1 MGREMDEVY
10 ARLSN
15 AGGVLCG
22 RPSADG
28 RFHCDQPLAEVVRV
42 STGTGAPERRLA
54 ALDGW
59 AQDKRGVWQRT
70 TRAEDRRR
78 HGIATPRPQREQRTM
93 IEFPALV
100 RCPKCRL
107 VQWLDAERLRIAS
120 PDDRTRGRSSR
131 WVVRQ

>member
-1 MGREMDEVY
+1 MDEFY

-15 AGGVLCG
+15 SGGVLCG
-22 RPSADG
+22 RESADG
-28 RFHCDQPLAEVVRV
+28 RFHCDQPLAEVVRE
-42 STGTGAPERRLA
+42 STGSGGPMRRLV
-54 ALDGW
+54 ALNGW

-70 TRAEDRRR
+70 TQMEDRRR
-78 HGIATPRPQREQRTM
+78 HGIATPREQRAY

-107 VQWLDAERLRIAS
+107 VQWLDAVRLRVVS
-120 PDDRTRGRSSR
+120 PDDRAQAHSSR